1 MQYPHLRSG
10 VFTDTHFNDT
20 TSVRGNNCALLFVT
34 DDGHCRIYP
43 LPSKGQAFD
52 KLDLYCSTVGIPLFL
67 VSDNVGEETGSDWE
81 RVRKKSLF
89 QQRTT
94 EPHSPWQNR
103 AEREIQELK
112 RHFRRIM
119 HRAKCPEQFW
129 DYSIDYTLQ
138 IRERMS
144 RHLTNER
151 TPIEK
156 LTGITPDVS
165 EYLHIDY
172 YGWVKYH
179 DVRV

>member
-1 MQYPHLRSG
+1 
-10 VFTDTHFNDT
+10 
-20 TSVRGNNCALLFVT
+20 
-34 DDGHCRIYP
+34 
-43 LPSKGQAFD
+43 
-52 KLDLYCSTVGIPLFL
+52 
-67 VSDNVGEETGSDWE
+67 
-81 RVRKKSLF
+81 
-89 QQRTT
+89 
-94 EPHSPWQNR
+94 
-103 AEREIQELK
+103 
-112 RHFRRIM
+112 M